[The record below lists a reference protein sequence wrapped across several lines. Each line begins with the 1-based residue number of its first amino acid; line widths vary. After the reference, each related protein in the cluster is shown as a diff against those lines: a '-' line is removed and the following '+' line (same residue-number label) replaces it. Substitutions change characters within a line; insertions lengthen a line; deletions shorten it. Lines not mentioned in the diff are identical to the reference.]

1 MECKHKILAAQK
13 VIKLIATKVAVGGG
27 ELCINY
33 IFISVLPDLSAWSFL
48 YLKKQR
54 ILFLF

>member
-13 VIKLIATKVAVGGG
+13 VTDLIASRVAVGGG

-33 IFISVLPDLSAWSFL
+33 VFISVLPDLYTGSL
-48 YLKKQR
+48 LKKN
-54 ILFLF
+54 